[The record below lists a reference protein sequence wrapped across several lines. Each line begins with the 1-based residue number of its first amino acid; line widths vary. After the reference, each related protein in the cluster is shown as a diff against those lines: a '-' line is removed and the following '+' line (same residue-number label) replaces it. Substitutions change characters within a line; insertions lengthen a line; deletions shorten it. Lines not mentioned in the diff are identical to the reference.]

1 MVLMANDRILELL
14 FCHVLMVNGD
24 VLEVMYVLVITEKV
38 LCCKVPFRTEG
49 LLSSLLKCLRSSIC
63 PLRSSFSDRSS
74 LEIFKDVLYRSLRSF
89 RRLLL
94 GRLCRSFRDFIS
106 H

>member
-14 FCHVLMVNGD
+14 FCHVLMVNGN

-49 LLSSLLKCLRSSIC
+49 LL
-63 PLRSSFSDRSS
+63 
-74 LEIFKDVLYRSLRSF
+74 EIITVIKKVKMFEAINLSLRKF
-89 RRLLL
+89 
-94 GRLCRSFRDFIS
+94 FQ
-106 H
+106 